1 MFQGY
6 LLHKVVFFLTA
17 TGQLFDKTPF
27 FMQSSMQVEELKAAF
42 FFFQEERVFCRL
54 LSIYQFSFFQAAL
67 FVLKQE
73 KQRRRKRKND
83 SVKILPDSCA
93 CTDAIYERLTWKI
106 FSFVNVTMLWP
117 LLLLNVNVKM
127 FACHAFGALTCKR
140 WSVVPLIP
148 FKQKSKAKLCTFL
161 SFVHK

>member
-17 TGQLFDKTPF
+17 TGQLFDKTPL
-27 FMQSSMQVEELKAAF
+27 FMQSAMQVEDLKAAF
-42 FFFQEERVFCRL
+42 FFSQEERVFCRL

-148 FKQKSKAKLCTFL
+148 FKQKSKAKLCTIL